1 MAHQIGR
8 TTAEI
13 EDWMEGT
20 RNSVHNNLWSN
31 QHGRFLDFN
40 LRTGEFIN
48 ENTIATFIPLF
59 AELASPE
66 QAQHLV
72 RDHLRNPK
80 EYWPHP
86 GVPQFLLPTT
96 SKDNRLWSPV
106 RYWRGPIWVNTNWM
120 VIKGLEAYGYQE
132 EALRIRQDTLRLLRN
147 PMPGA
152 GQWRF
157 WEYFNPLNGSVSG
170 IDNFSWSAALAIE
183 LTEIS
188 Q

>member
-1 MAHQIGR
+1 
-8 TTAEI
+8 
-13 EDWMEGT
+13 
-20 RNSVHNNLWSN
+20 
-31 QHGRFLDFN
+31 
-40 LRTGEFIN
+40 
-48 ENTIATFIPLF
+48 
-59 AELASPE
+59 
-66 QAQHLV
+66 
-72 RDHLRNPK
+72 
-80 EYWPHP
+80 
-86 GVPQFLLPTT
+86 
-96 SKDNRLWSPV
+96 
-106 RYWRGPIWVNTNWM
+106 M